1 MRILACAALV
11 MALVAGATASEL
23 DRQLDW
29 SDHYANAKQGAATE
43 QRPLL
48 VVLENSADPA
58 GKLDLQAAGNAEKQ
72 LELLKQYKLCRMDV
86 NTPYGKR
93 VAEAFH
99 VTKFPFTAITDKTTR
114 YVTFRSSDPMNGDQW
129 TQTLEAK
136 KMGEAPV
143 ATTVAEPASRVQAA
157 KAMAWP
163 TFQPAQPAGY
173 CPNCVRAQQYFR

>member
-1 MRILACAALV
+1 MRILGCAALV

-58 GKLDLQAAGNAEKQ
+58 GKLDLQATGSAEKQ

-99 VTKFPFTAITDKTTR
+99 VTKFPFTAITDKSTR
-114 YVTFRSSDPMNGDQW
+114 YVTFRSSDAMTADQW

-136 KMGEAPV
+136 KAGETPV
-143 ATTVAEPASRVQAA
+143 AVATPAEPVRVQSA
-157 KAMAWP
+157 KAVAWP